1 MKVWSGQVRRF
12 VEAVESEDLIA
23 GVLSAAADVWA
34 ALQRNHPGIP
44 NVVIVGGTSGRSGF
58 SQTHGHFWAGQ
69 WKHNGATRPEVYLSG
84 ESIARGAVATFG
96 TLAHEAA
103 HAYAHAKGIKD
114 TSNAG
119 RYHNRKFKAI
129 AETFGLEIGQADVIG
144 FSPTTVPDETAERY
158 AGVIDG
164 LAVAIQG
171 YRAAPGMSFAGGA
184 GGNTGG
190 GAEPST
196 PKRARLKMLCLQ
208 CDNPTPVS
216 QKWWDAH
223 GGNLYCMEHAT
234 YYELLDV

>member
-1 MKVWSGQVRRF
+1 MKVWNGQVRRF

-34 ALQRNHPGIP
+34 ELQRNHPGIP

-84 ESIARGAVATFG
+84 ESIVRGAVATFG

-119 RYHNRKFKAI
+119 RYHNRRFKAI

-144 FSPTTVPDETAERY
+144 FSPTTVPAHTAERY

-171 YRAAPGMSFAGGA
+171 YRAAPGMTFTTGG
-184 GGNTGG
+184 TGG
-190 GAEPST
+190 GEPGEGAES
-196 PKRARLKMLCLQ
+196 KRVRLRMLCPE
-208 CDNPTPVS
+208 CDNPTPVGR
-216 QKWWDAH
+216 KWWDAH
-223 GGNLYCMEHAT
+223 GGNLYCLDHETH
-234 YYELLDV
+234 YELAEM